1 MGPRTSFQPTYS
13 PLHFVRLAWGQHVDS
28 IRVLF
33 TDRVLSVHPL
43 KYSFCRRAVCLGL
56 WPRRIRNPAR
66 SPPSQPEGGGRA
78 RLGSPDSVTHP
89 SRVEQ
94 RSLCFFVWDVEMSG
108 VKVLGV
114 VSAYTSWQSVRDGA
128 VGRHGLGWRA
138 EEGAPSS
145 GQQRQSLPRIPK
157 AAVDREASRF
167 LPRVGDTAPCHEL
180 PGTLLATWIIL
191 A

>member
-1 MGPRTSFQPTYS
+1 M
-13 PLHFVRLAWGQHVDS
+13 
-28 IRVLF
+28 
-33 TDRVLSVHPL
+33 
-43 KYSFCRRAVCLGL
+43 
-56 WPRRIRNPAR
+56 
-66 SPPSQPEGGGRA
+66 
-78 RLGSPDSVTHP
+78 THP

-94 RSLCFFVWDVEMSG
+94 RSLCFLVWDVEMSG

-145 GQQRQSLPRIPK
+145 GQQWQSLPRIPK

-167 LPRVGDTAPCHEL
+167 LPRVGETAPCHEL